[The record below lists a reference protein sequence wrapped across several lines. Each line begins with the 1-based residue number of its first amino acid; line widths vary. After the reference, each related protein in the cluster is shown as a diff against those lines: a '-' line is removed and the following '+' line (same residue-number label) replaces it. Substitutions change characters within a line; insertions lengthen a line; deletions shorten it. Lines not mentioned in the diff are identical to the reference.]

1 MTTKRILVVDDSA
14 LMRRLV
20 KHAVESDPDLRVCGT
35 AFSGVSAL
43 AQIEQMSPDLIT
55 LDIEMPQMDGLA
67 TLSHLRKRWPQL
79 PVVICSSLTERG
91 ASTTL
96 EALSRGADDYIPK
109 PASGL
114 TLESNLKQFGID
126 LTGKIRPLLRL
137 PAAGSADTPP
147 AAPTRP
153 VLPARQHTVQSD
165 ISLLVIGSS
174 TGGPNALDEVL
185 AQLPADFPV
194 PVLIAQHMPPLFTRL
209 LAERLDARCSLR
221 VREGIEG
228 SPLTPGT
235 VWIAPGDHHM
245 RVVCEA
251 GVPTLR
257 LDQKPP
263 VNFCRPAVDA
273 LLESAVE
280 CYGAGVLAVILTGM
294 GRDGCNGC
302 RTLYVQGG
310 SVYAQDEASSV
321 VWGMP
326 GAVVN
331 DGLAERVLPLSE
343 IGSAIL
349 ARAARTV
356 NRATRYAV

>member
-1 MTTKRILVVDDSA
+1 MTAKRILVVDDSA

-20 KHAVESDPDLRVCGT
+20 KHAVESDSDLSVCGT

-67 TLSHLRKRWPQL
+67 TLSQLRKRWPQL

-114 TLESNLKQFGID
+114 TLEDNLKQFGVD
-126 LTGKIRPLLRL
+126 LTRKIRPLLRL

-147 AAPTRP
+147 VAPTQA
-153 VLPARQHTVQSD
+153 VLPAREHTAQSE

-174 TGGPNALDEVL
+174 TGGPNALDAVL
-185 AQLPADFPV
+185 AQLPAAFPV

-209 LAERLDARCSLR
+209 LAERLDARCPLR
-221 VREGIEG
+221 VREGVEG
-228 SPLTPGT
+228 SPLKPGT
-235 VWIAPGDHHM
+235 VWLSPGDHHM
-245 RVVCEA
+245 RLVCEA

-263 VNFCRPAVDA
+263 VNFCRPAVDV

-294 GRDGCNGC
+294 GRDGYNGC
-302 RTLYVQGG
+302 RALYLQGG

-326 GAVVN
+326 GAVVK

-343 IGSAIL
+343 LGSAIL
-349 ARAARTV
+349 SRAARTV
-356 NRATRYAV
+356 HRATRHAV